1 MFLVPLS
8 EVKHGGVREED
19 GRNYGLVTNFK
30 IFTSERT
37 YVTVFYI
44 PITKSILDGDNRKDH

>member
-8 EVKHGGVREED
+8 EVKHGGVPKED
-19 GRNYGLVTNFK
+19 GRNDGLATNFK
-30 IFTSERT
+30 IFTSERK

-44 PITKSILDGDNRKDH
+44 PNYQVHIRW